1 MRILIK
7 SKAVLVFFGRLQRD
21 CEVVRG
27 QLYFALIIKQ
37 EELCFQCRVFDFL
50 FWGAVVFE
58 AVQQIAQKAIQISEV
73 FDNFVA
79 IEPFVQVSEVGKF

>member
-1 MRILIK
+1 
-7 SKAVLVFFGRLQRD
+7 
-21 CEVVRG
+21 VRG

-37 EELCFQCRVFDFL
+37 EELCFQRRVFDFL

-73 FDNFVA
+73 FDNIPA
-79 IEPFVQVSEVGKF
+79 LEPFEQVFEVGKIYHEQLISLLVVTRLEF

>member
-50 FWGAVVFE
+50 F
-58 AVQQIAQKAIQISEV
+58 
-73 FDNFVA
+73 
-79 IEPFVQVSEVGKF
+79 